1 MSLAFEENAIE
12 SFDIESGVPGN
23 VTSVTVDLSNA
34 SGTTDGNSGFLIVFG
49 SFDTNADVDTTMRA
63 TFKSS
68 VVQITEN
75 YSDSLPLEGI
85 SGCRYP
91 GGISVA
97 GAPTASA
104 TNFPVSHDN
113 YDTGGANTG
122 NFDGERTN
130 FMFQISING
139 QGTSSSEA
147 NGYAHLSGTYAMTDS
162 ANTLRMY
169 FPDLRIFQDDSDNK
183 IKFLTLA
190 LDGATFNNFMIKV
203 FKLGAMN
210 G

>member
-49 SFDTNADVDTTMRA
+49 SFDTNADVNTTMRA

-68 VVQITEN
+68 
-75 YSDSLPLEGI
+75 DSTGQNGL
-85 SGCRYP
+85 SGTRYA
-91 GGISVA
+91 GGISVTGGTNS
-97 GAPTASA
+97 GANAI
-104 TNFPVSHDN
+104 NFPVSHDN
-113 YDTGGANTG
+113 YDTGGNNTG
-122 NFDGERTN
+122 NFGGERSN

-139 QGTSSSEA
+139 QGTDSSAA
-147 NGYAHLSGTYAMTDS
+147 NGYAHLSGTYGLTSD
-162 ANTLRMY
+162 TGELRSY
-169 FPDLRIFQDDSDNK
+169 FPDVRIYQDDYDKK
-183 IKFLTLA
+183 IKTLTLT
-190 LDGATFNNFMIKV
+190 LDGGATFNNFMIKV